1 MRDVHPEIVRA
12 RHVIEL
18 TGVGCLAIHVHAQ
31 LPRRFDRDPGQLR
44 VVHARLTE
52 MLAVRRQLSAEK
64 VAAENASRLLEDAML
79 QRLSRRRIA
88 GLTADID
95 LLDQR
100 LVEIVMADPA
110 LAQRFRLLTS
120 MPG

>member
-1 MRDVHPEIVRA
+1 MIEHITRRTRRGLARTPAKRA
-12 RHVIEL
+12 AML
-18 TGVGCLAIHVHAQ
+18 T
-31 LPRRFDRDPGQLR
+31 
-44 VVHARLTE
+44 
-52 MLAVRRQLSAEK
+52 VRRQLSDHK

>member
-1 MRDVHPEIVRA
+1 
-12 RHVIEL
+12 
-18 TGVGCLAIHVHAQ
+18 
-31 LPRRFDRDPGQLR
+31 
-44 VVHARLTE
+44 
-52 MLAVRRQLSAEK
+52 
-64 VAAENASRLLEDAML
+64 ML